1 MTHRRLIAPVAALLA
16 CAACSSLT
24 GAAPGRAALLSDG
37 PAPVDRPCRPSPI
50 PEVLPPAALLV
61 DSAAL
66 TAAVANVWRQAGSP
80 TGHALLAM
88 GYDEAGVNVRRDLLE
103 HRLPPALADSLQKL
117 VFAHRR
123 EVEDVRRAWGVR
135 LRMDLGGP
143 EPVLRVGRREVCAA
157 QPRDAAVV
165 GYGASGGATFGDVR
179 DRTAAT
185 GLLPPS
191 SYGTMW
197 VRVALDAGGN
207 VTEARL
213 ERALPGRGSFEN
225 RVLSYVRAIS
235 FVPATEDGWPV
246 PAQLVIPLR
255 LNR

>member
-16 CAACSSLT
+16 CVACSSMT
-24 GAAPGRAALLSDG
+24 GTAPGRTALLSDG
-37 PAPVDRPCRPSPI
+37 PAPVDRPCRPSPV
-50 PEVLPPAALLV
+50 PQVLPAAALLV

-66 TAAVANVWRQAGSP
+66 SAAVAEVWRQAGSP

-88 GYDEAGVNVRRDLLE
+88 GYDEAGTNVRRDLLE

-123 EVEDVRRAWGVR
+123 DVEDVRHAWGVR

-157 QPRDAAVV
+157 QARDAAVV
-165 GYGASGGATFGDVR
+165 GFGASGGATFGDVR
-179 DRTAAT
+179 NQTAAT
-185 GLLPPS
+185 GLLPANGH
-191 SYGTMW
+191 GTMW

-213 ERALPGRGSFEN
+213 ERTLLGRGAYEN

-235 FVPATEDGWPV
+235 FLPATEDGWPV
-246 PAQLVIPLR
+246 PTQLLIPLR
-255 LNR
+255 LNQ